1 MLLINYKAELSLNWI
16 ENCVLTTS
24 AIDADANATGAGS
37 AILKITGAKLYVP
50 PVTLSTE
57 DSTELTK
64 QLSKRFKRS
73 VCWNKY
79 KVIDNEEVE
88 IVRADDEN
96 SMRERLMVVIK
107 ELKDCLFL
115 LMIIQQVIIKFLSIL
130 SKNISF

>member
-1 MLLINYKAELSLNWI
+1 MLLINYKVELSLNWI

-37 AILKITGAKLYVP
+37 AILKITGTKLYVP

-57 DSTELTK
+57 DSTKLTK
-64 QLSKRFKRS
+64 QLSERFKRS

-107 ELKDCLFL
+107 ELKDCLVL
-115 LMIIQQVIIKFLSIL
+115 LMIIQQVIIKFLSSL